1 MNGASETNRSASAIA
16 SESGCEYTAMKL
28 ERVLARVN
36 ISTAVV
42 HIWTTSYP
50 SPVSA
55 PESAARASPPTER
68 VVRILDFLA
77 GHPAQRF
84 GLSDLARRLGLSK
97 PTCLGI
103 VTSLTDAGYLVRDA
117 GDKTYRLGPSL
128 ITLGHKAQESM
139 RVSPAARDA
148 LRRLSGRFAVTA
160 ALSGVVDDRITL
172 LDLVAPTGAR
182 PGVEV
187 GQSYPFAPPVG
198 LMFVLWDDE
207 AERDWLAKEP
217 TIAFRTDT
225 DRLNR
230 VIAACRADGY
240 LVERLTPGGRRLYS
254 LMAGMSSNLPDE
266 LRALLG
272 ELVSDIGER
281 VYLRDE
287 NVRTRARHDIS
298 VISAPVYDHY
308 QRQVMV
314 ASMHIGKSL
323 TDNEITERAR
333 AVVATADA
341 VTKQLGGVKA
351 VRR

>member
-1 MNGASETNRSASAIA
+1 
-16 SESGCEYTAMKL
+16 
-28 ERVLARVN
+28 
-36 ISTAVV
+36 
-42 HIWTTSYP
+42 
-50 SPVSA
+50 VSA
-55 PESAARASPPTER
+55 PEPSGRASPPTER
-68 VVRILDFLA
+68 VVRILDYLA
-77 GHPAQRF
+77 GRPEERF

-103 VTSLTDAGYLVRDA
+103 VTSLSDAGYLVRDA
-117 GDKTYRLGPSL
+117 ADKTYRLGPSL

-139 RVSPAARDA
+139 RVSPAAREE
-148 LRRLSGRFAVTA
+148 LRKLSARFGVTA
-160 ALSGVVDDRITL
+160 GLSGVIDDRITV
-172 LDLVAPTGAR
+172 LDLVAPAGAR

-207 AERDWLAKEP
+207 AERTWLAKEP
-217 TIAFRTDT
+217 TLPLRTNT
-225 DRLNR
+225 ERLNR

-240 LVERLTPGGRRLYS
+240 LVERLTPGGRRLYA

-272 ELVSDIGER
+272 EMVSDIGER

-287 NVRTRARHDIS
+287 NSRGRRSARFDIS

-333 AVVATADA
+333 ALIATADA
-341 VTKQLGGVKA
+341 VTAQLGGVKP
-351 VRR
+351 VRAS

>member
-1 MNGASETNRSASAIA
+1 MRYIYGMPR
-16 SESGCEYTAMKL
+16 YPPQ
-28 ERVLARVN
+28 V
-36 ISTAVV
+36 STAV
-42 HIWTTSYP
+42 
-50 SPVSA
+50 SA
-55 PESAARASPPTER
+55 GRASPPTDR
-68 VVRILDFLA
+68 VVRILDFRA
-77 GHPAQRF
+77 ARPEQRF
-84 GLSDLARRLGLSK
+84 GLSELARRLELSK

-128 ITLGHKAQESM
+128 ITLGHRAQESM
-139 RVSPAARDA
+139 RVSPAAREE
-148 LRRLSGRFAVTA
+148 LRRLSARFGVTA
-160 ALSGVVDDRITL
+160 ALSGVIDDRSTL
-172 LDLVAPTGAR
+172 LDLVAPAGAQ

-217 TIAFRTDT
+217 TIPLRTNS

-230 VIAACRADGY
+230 VIAVCRADGY
-240 LVERLTPGGRRLYS
+240 LVERLTTGGRRLYS

-287 NVRTRARHDIS
+287 NGSAGKRRTTRHDIS

-314 ASMHIGKSL
+314 ASMHIG
-323 TDNEITERAR
+323 
-333 AVVATADA
+333 
-341 VTKQLGGVKA
+341 
-351 VRR
+351 